1 MSIQTQQEKATSE
14 LASEANISFP
24 RDGMA
29 VDTLSTDSLLTMVV
43 ESLRTI
49 GLFTKDDFY
58 TFVVP
63 NTIFGVSAALSGRLM
78 AGHARNLSAVLPR
91 LPFVV
96 FFNWSN
102 LLIFDLANQRLPE
115 SIEEDRFN
123 KPWRP
128 LPAGRISQ
136 RQTRHLM
143 ITIMPIVVL
152 LNSLLSVWKETAL
165 LFTLTWIYNDLKGG
179 DDNWLVR
186 NIIIAF
192 AFFLYNLGSLK
203 VAIGASEVSVSDPVS
218 SAAYGWTAIISAV
231 IVTTMQVQDLKD
243 QIGDSAR
250 GRQTAPLVLGE
261 LIARRTIAIPVL
273 FWSFACALV
282 WGLWVLPVAVGSY
295 VAYRVLWKRGVDD
308 DRRSWKLWCLWTA
321 ILYLLPLLSG
331 FSTSGSFRF
340 CEICSEGV

>member
-1 MSIQTQQEKATSE
+1 MSIRVCEEQTTSDI
-14 LASEANISFP
+14 ASRANLCF
-24 RDGMA
+24 RQDGRA
-29 VDTLSTDSLLTMVV
+29 VNTSSTDSLLTTFID
-43 ESLRTI
+43 SLRTV

-63 NTIFGVSAALSGRLM
+63 NTIFGISAALSDRFM
-78 AGHARNLSAVLPR
+78 AGNATHMSTVLQR
-91 LPFVV
+91 LPLVV

-115 SIEEDRFN
+115 SIEEDRLN

-128 LPAGRISQ
+128 LPAGKISQ

-143 ITIMPIVVL
+143 IIMMPIVVL
-152 LNSLLSVWKETAL
+152 LNCILSVWKETTL
-165 LFTLTWIYNDLKGG
+165 LFTLTWIYNDLRGG

-186 NIIIAF
+186 NIVIAS

-203 VAIGASEVSVSDPVS
+203 VAIGVSDVTVSDPVS

-231 IVTTMQVQDLKD
+231 IVSTMQVQDLKD
-243 QIGDSAR
+243 QAGDLAR
-250 GRQTAPLVLGE
+250 GRETAPLVLGE
-261 LIARRTIAIPVL
+261 STARRAIAIPVL
-273 FWSFACALV
+273 FWSFACAAV
-282 WGLWVLPVAVGSY
+282 WGLWILPVAVGSY
-295 VAYRVLWKRGVDD
+295 VAYRVVWRRGVVE

-331 FSTSGSFRF
+331 ISMST
-340 CEICSEGV
+340 